1 MADGLQAALLN
12 HDRERRTTDI
22 PLFFGNKTNETIT
35 LQQLIERIEIAA
47 EVANWNTD
55 ERKCAEFFLCLRED
69 ALSWYNTLDHII
81 GFNKKVWADIKREF
95 LAAYHPK
102 FSARALCIC
111 FQDLKQKPDETV
123 QKFYNRVS
131 DTFINAYK
139 VKPDHTTTYEGD
151 LMERTQ
157 AEMDKAMGQGIER
170 MQLLMMNTV
179 FLGGLRDEIR
189 TRVLEESPTK
199 PQESVKAAREIESIL
214 NDKKSQPQRGFHV
227 TSIDGTDEVDGTDMG
242 EVNEEEAAHLQAI
255 NTILR
260 KKGRPQ
266 YRFWVRPKQG
276 WPKGADWIG
285 PRDGLNGTG
294 AIICFFCNKPG
305 HCIAQCHAKAASGQ
319 GRGGGSGS

>member
-1 MADGLQAALLN
+1 
-12 HDRERRTTDI
+12 
-22 PLFFGNKTNETIT
+22 
-35 LQQLIERIEIAA
+35 
-47 EVANWNTD
+47 
-55 ERKCAEFFLCLRED
+55 
-69 ALSWYNTLDHII
+69 
-81 GFNKKVWADIKREF
+81 
-95 LAAYHPK
+95 
-102 FSARALCIC
+102 
-111 FQDLKQKPDETV
+111 V

-151 LMERTQ
+151 LMGRTQ

-227 TSIDGTDEVDGTDMG
+227 TSIDGTDDGDGTDMG
-242 EVNEEEAAHLQAI
+242 DVDEDEAAHLQAI
-255 NTILR
+255 NAILR

-266 YRFWVRPKQG
+266 YRFRVRPKQG
-276 WPKGADWIG
+276 WPKGADGIG
-285 PRDGLNGTG
+285 PRDGFNGTG

-305 HCIAQCHAKAASGQ
+305 HRIAQCHAKAASGR
-319 GRGGGSGS
+319 GRGGSRGGRGGRVAAVDNGQSNSAPAVQEPLNY